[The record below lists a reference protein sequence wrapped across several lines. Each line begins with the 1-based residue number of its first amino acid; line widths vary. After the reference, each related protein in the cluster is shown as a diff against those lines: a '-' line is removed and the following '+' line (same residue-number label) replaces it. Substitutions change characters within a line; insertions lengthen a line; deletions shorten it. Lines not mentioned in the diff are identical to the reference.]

1 MRTLLVLVLLV
12 IVAVGGFLSRPNI
25 DAHRKHRDEVLSKA
39 EGGDAIG
46 GLIGS
51 VLGDRTDSFED
62 FMVATK
68 LTTMGNDNKPAL
80 ECWGAFT
87 AFFCSKPAAPAE
99 TKPG

>member
-12 IVAVGGFLSRPNI
+12 IVAVGGFLSRPDV
-25 DAHRKHRDEVLSKA
+25 DAHRKHRDEVLAKA

-51 VLGDRTDSFED
+51 LLSDPTDSFED

-68 LTTMGNDNKPAL
+68 LTTMGGDNKPVL

-87 AFFCSKPAAPAE
+87 AFFCSKPAAA
-99 TKPG
+99 KPPG

>member
-12 IVAVGGFLSRPNI
+12 IVAVGGFLSRPDI
-25 DAHRKHRDEVLSKA
+25 DAHRKHRDEVVLKE
-39 EGGDAIG
+39 EGGDVIG
-46 GLIGS
+46 AKIESLLS
-51 VLGDRTDSFED
+51 DPTDSFED

-68 LTTMGNDNKPAL
+68 LTTLGNDNKPVL

>member
-12 IVAVGGFLSRPNI
+12 IVAVGGFLSRPDV
-25 DAHRKHRDEVLSKA
+25 DAHRAHRSEVLSKE

-51 VLGDRTDSFED
+51 LLSDPTDSFED

-68 LTTMGNDNKPAL
+68 LTTMGSDNKPVL

-87 AFFCSKPAAPAE
+87 AFFCSKPAVEKTAD
-99 TKPG
+99 